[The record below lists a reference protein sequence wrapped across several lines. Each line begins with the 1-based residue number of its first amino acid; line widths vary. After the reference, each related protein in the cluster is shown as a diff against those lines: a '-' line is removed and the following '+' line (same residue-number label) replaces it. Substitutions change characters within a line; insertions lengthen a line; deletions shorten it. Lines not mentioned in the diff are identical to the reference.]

1 MTGIATRRLAERLAF
16 GIACGALALAC
27 NAIPAPLL
35 SRPSPVFFLGGAF
48 VLFAF
53 YRLGTAPGLIAAVL
67 GFTSLTSIT
76 EVDLLRTVLF
86 ALEGYFVSRMARRT
100 RSLVV
105 ADMLFWLTAGTLFD
119 VAVGTTLDL
128 ETSYVSLILGK
139 QLINGVANAI
149 IAEWLS
155 RSAWVHVK
163 LGLPAEPLR
172 SWPDLLFDRTVPVVM
187 VPMTVIVLLLARA
200 ADATQQSET
209 ASSLRQVAMHVQ
221 GATSRI
227 LDARRGTLEEL
238 KHTLTAPDIRAP
250 ARQAQVFRAF
260 LASHPEFKGV
270 AIMPATAVPRFG
282 RHSTGSIAVA
292 VPMPNE
298 KGAPKSLL
306 VGSVAVSAIGTVLTA
321 ITGTDDIHVQLLDN
335 AGRVVASS
343 SGADASS
350 VATSAALMGALDARS
365 EGRAVLIPYAD
376 DSYAARLGYAHEII
390 VAQSLAVYPLTI
402 IASTPMA
409 SVHRRLVPT
418 SLALIVLMFLALLG
432 VFAIARSLGA
442 QLAGPLQSVGAVAED
457 LASGNPVPREVLD
470 RFGSSP
476 VSEIRLLGAQFLRMD
491 HALRARHDADA
502 TAVRASESRYR
513 DTLEQLAQ
521 AQKMEGIGRLAGGI
535 AHDFN
540 NLLTPIV
547 GYTDL
552 ALASVPPNS
561 PARRDLA
568 LVRTAA
574 GRAKEVVAQL
584 LAFGRAQVLDTQRL
598 DLAEIVAE
606 FEPLLRKSLR
616 VNQELAITAE
626 PGIEVEAD
634 RAKVQQVLMNLV
646 LNAADAMP
654 TGGTVEVRVGIED
667 NPQPDRSDPE
677 PLAAG
682 RYGVIT
688 VTDTGVGME
697 EITLRRAFDPFF
709 TTKPRGKGTGLGLST
724 AYGIVRQHR
733 GTILVESAPA
743 QGTRVRVFLPV
754 ATPVPHVIRGAP
766 PRPEVLLTP
775 APTLDD
781 GAATLLVVEDETA
794 VRELV
799 RTALVRCGYR
809 VLAARDGEEAL
820 TRAAAHAGRIDLLL
834 TDVVMPGING
844 RELATRFHQSRPNSR
859 VLFMSGYA
867 ADMISDEG
875 ALAGDANLLMKP
887 FTPDELEARVRKA
900 LEER

>member
-1 MTGIATRRLAERLAF
+1 MTSVSTRRLAERLAL
-16 GIACGALALAC
+16 GVACGALALAF

-35 SRPSPVFFLGGAF
+35 SRPSPAFFLGGTF

-53 YRLGTAPGLIAAVL
+53 YRLGPAPGLIAAVL
-67 GFTSLTSIT
+67 AFTSLSSST
-76 EVDLLRTVLF
+76 EVDLVRSVLF

-105 ADMLFWLTAGTLFD
+105 ADMLFWLTAGALFD
-119 VAVGTTLDL
+119 VTAATALDVA
-128 ETSYVSLILGK
+128 TGSVSLILVK

-155 RSAWVHVK
+155 RSAWVRVR

-172 SWPDLLFDRTVPVVM
+172 SWPDVLFDRTVPLVM
-187 VPMTVIVLLLARA
+187 IPMTVIVLLLARA
-200 ADATQQSET
+200 ADATKQSD
-209 ASSLRQVAMHVQ
+209 AAASLRQVAMHVQ

-227 LDARRGTLEEL
+227 LDARRSTLEEL
-238 KHTLTAPDIRAP
+238 AHTLTAPDTRTP
-250 ARQAQVFRAF
+250 ARQAQVLRAF
-260 LASHPEFKGV
+260 LASHPEFRNV
-270 AIMPATAVPRFG
+270 AIVPATDVPSFG
-282 RHSTGSIAVA
+282 RRSTGNIPVA
-292 VPMPNE
+292 VHMPTVA
-298 KGAPKSLL
+298 GAPKSML
-306 VGSVAVSAIGTVLTA
+306 VGSVAVSSIETVLTA
-321 ITGTDDIHVQLLDN
+321 ISGTDDIQVQLLDN

-343 SGADASS
+343 LGADASP
-350 VATSAALMGALDARS
+350 VAAPTELLGALDARS
-365 EGRAVLIPYAD
+365 EGRTVLIPYAD
-376 DSYAARLGYAHEII
+376 DSYSARLGFANQIA
-390 VAQSLAVYPLTI
+390 VAQSLAIYPLTI

-409 SVHRRLVPT
+409 SVHRTLVPT
-418 SLALIVLMFLALLG
+418 WLALIALMLLALLG
-432 VFAIARSLGA
+432 VFAVARSLGA

-476 VSEIRLLGAQFLRMD
+476 VSEIRLLGTQFLRMD
-491 HALRARHDADA
+491 RALRARHDADA
-502 TAVRASESRYR
+502 TAVQASESRYR
-513 DTLEQLAQ
+513 ETLEQLAQ

-552 ALASVPPNS
+552 ALASVPAES

-616 VNQELAITAE
+616 VNQDLALTAE

-654 TGGTVEVRVGIED
+654 HGGTVEVHVGIAD
-667 NPQPDRSDPE
+667 NPQPDLSDPE

-688 VTDTGVGME
+688 VKDTGVGMDE
-697 EITLRRAFDPFF
+697 LTLRRAFDPFF

-733 GTILVESAPA
+733 GTILVESLPA
-743 QGTRVRVFLPV
+743 KGTLVRVLLPV
-754 ATPVPHVIRGAP
+754 AAPAPHVVRDAP

-775 APTLDD
+775 APKADD

-820 TRAAAHAGRIDLLL
+820 TRAAAHSGHIDLLL

-844 RELATRFHQSRPNSR
+844 RELAARFRQSRPNSR

-867 ADMISDEG
+867 AEVISEEG

-887 FTPDELEARVRKA
+887 FTPDELEERVRQA
-900 LEER
+900 LEEA